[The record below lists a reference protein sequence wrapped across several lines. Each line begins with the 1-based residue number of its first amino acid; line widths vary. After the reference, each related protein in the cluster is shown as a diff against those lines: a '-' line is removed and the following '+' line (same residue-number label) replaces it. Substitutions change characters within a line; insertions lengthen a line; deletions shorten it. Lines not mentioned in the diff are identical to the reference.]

1 MLSINNLYY
10 PKRQISELLYVQNE
24 WEKEN
29 SKKVCGGGEGL
40 WSASE
45 IACRLEQY
53 PSKYTELE
61 PDQKLFTEL
70 WSGYEYWQHV
80 FIATELLLPFMPFF

>member
-1 MLSINNLYY
+1 MSMLSINNLYY

-40 WSASE
+40 
-45 IACRLEQY
+45 
-53 PSKYTELE
+53 
-61 PDQKLFTEL
+61 
-70 WSGYEYWQHV
+70 
-80 FIATELLLPFMPFF
+80 